1 MYGASLDL
9 QAFLAIGGERFL
21 QPTSR
26 LDAGNPM
33 SGTVYPSADGPW
45 VTLTMPDTDRYWEA
59 FSEEVGLSADDPR
72 FDTHDKRCDE
82 NRLELMRYLE
92 GAFAAKPAAHWRK
105 VFTDRQMS
113 ADIIESYDYPVAD
126 ESAREN
132 RYIIDPGGEGD
143 LDAASIGFPI
153 HMSDTP
159 AELARRAPLPGQH
172 SGEVLK
178 DLFGLADKDIEALR
192 SAGAVPS

>member
-1 MYGASLDL
+1 
-9 QAFLAIGGERFL
+9 
-21 QPTSR
+21 
-26 LDAGNPM
+26 
-33 SGTVYPSADGPW
+33 
-45 VTLTMPDTDRYWEA
+45 MPDTDRYWEA

-82 NRLELMRYLE
+82 NRLDLMRYLE
-92 GAFAAKPAAHWRK
+92 VAFAAKPAAYWRK

-132 RYIIDPGGEGD
+132 RYILDPEGEGN
-143 LDAASIGFPI
+143 LDATSIGFPI

-178 DLFGLADKDIEALR
+178 DTFGLADKEIEALR
-192 SAGAVPS
+192 SAGAVAS